1 VSGTAGSRAGGFVLT
16 YVLADIDTGTG
27 QLTDTLHTFI
37 ATGDAVNAIGDG
49 SVIVDRRTWE

>member
-1 VSGTAGSRAGGFVLT
+1 MSGTAGSRAGGFVLT
-16 YVLADIDTGTG
+16 YVLADIDTG